1 MLINQQKWQKLPEAA
16 CILNVVAQNILLLF
30 LTKFQLLSRLPKNI
44 SRHNIQILFTFY
56 SLWKAVLFPEFKYF
70 LPQLLFSVF
79 FILFVFF
86 FTVFSSLF
94 LPLPEKYT
102 CIRLYII
109 KLYSFS
115 QISHTHFNYSILFFR
130 HLRILHFGILRN
142 WEWAL
147 IINEHI
153 KFHHSSVFFNHV
165 LLSLETSPDEVP
177 F

>member
-30 LTKFQLLSRLPKNI
+30 VSSNFYLVFPKILVAII
-44 SRHNIQILFTFY
+44 SRFCLHFIVSERQYCSLNLNIFFPNYYCLSFSF
-56 SLWKAVLFPEFKYF
+56 SLY
-70 LPQLLFSVF
+70 
-79 FILFVFF
+79 
-86 FTVFSSLF
+86 FSSLF

-102 CIRLYII
+102 CIQLYII

-153 KFHHSSVFFNHV
+153 KFQHSSVFFNHV
-165 LLSLETSPDEVP
+165 LLSRETSPDEVP